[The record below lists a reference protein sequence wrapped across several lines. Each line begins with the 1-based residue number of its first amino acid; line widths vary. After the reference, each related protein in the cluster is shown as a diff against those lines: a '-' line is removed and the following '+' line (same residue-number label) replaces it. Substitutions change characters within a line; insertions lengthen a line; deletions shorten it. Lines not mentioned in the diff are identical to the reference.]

1 VLESATEITD
11 FGVVFNKLSNGV
23 MSKLNNDEREKDR
36 MVKQLSLGNR
46 HSGGRCTPHPLF
58 VKLMPELQGQ
68 EGAAVRLS
76 ELENFLKNLPP
87 LMVHQQNV
95 NNIQYQN

>member
-1 VLESATEITD
+1 
-11 FGVVFNKLSNGV
+11 
-23 MSKLNNDEREKDR
+23 
-36 MVKQLSLGNR
+36 
-46 HSGGRCTPHPLF
+46 
-58 VKLMPELQGQ
+58 MPELQGQ